1 MIPVCTETMRE
12 LSPALLVPD
21 RLSGPHLRPR
31 SVPSSP
37 CRRHAAHRVHTDGE
51 PAAFALY
58 GLGSEHAQTETVSP
72 PQWPRPS
79 ARLLPLPLTT
89 EGLAK
94 ICTQLLTI
102 FLSTNFNLLGS
113 HLVEKCRRSGTLGS
127 STCTQHSLVPEEQK
141 LRGKAH
147 TRSGAGSQTPAGFRY
162 PHEPVPKRTT
172 SSLPRR
178 TLGSPPSAAHVAE
191 ADMGRG
197 FMSSPSLSSP
207 VLGSGSPA
215 RRTPLAITGNP
226 CDRDHSS
233 VC

>member
-102 FLSTNFNLLGS
+102 FLSTKFSLLGS

-127 STCTQHSLVPEEQK
+127 STCTQHSLFGP
-141 LRGKAH
+141 RGTEAQRESTHEVRSRVTDACRFQIPTRACSKADDFLAAQAD
-147 TRSGAGSQTPAGFRY
+147 TRIPSQRCS
-162 PHEPVPKRTT
+162 R
-172 SSLPRR
+172 
-178 TLGSPPSAAHVAE
+178 
-191 ADMGRG
+191 GR
-197 FMSSPSLSSP
+197 S
-207 VLGSGSPA
+207 
-215 RRTPLAITGNP
+215 
-226 CDRDHSS
+226 
-233 VC
+233 